1 MDNEKAVEGL
11 VAEMIS
17 PLIERVVTKKLT
29 QILDVAVKHERG
41 KLAAAEARIAELEGY
56 NVGLATESHQQQE
69 RIATLQKALEPLSD
83 LSGAWG
89 DHDSDMDEK
98 LVLVQCIDARR
109 AAALLKEKE

>member
-1 MDNEKAVEGL
+1 MDDFRFVKCPICGWEKNPRMPCFNCGDKAP
-11 VAEMIS
+11 ATS
-17 PLIERVVTKKLT
+17 TT
-29 QILDVAVKHERG
+29 SSDTA
-41 KLAAAEARIAELEGY
+41 LAAAEARIAELEGY
-56 NVGLATESHQQQE
+56 NVGLATESRQQQE